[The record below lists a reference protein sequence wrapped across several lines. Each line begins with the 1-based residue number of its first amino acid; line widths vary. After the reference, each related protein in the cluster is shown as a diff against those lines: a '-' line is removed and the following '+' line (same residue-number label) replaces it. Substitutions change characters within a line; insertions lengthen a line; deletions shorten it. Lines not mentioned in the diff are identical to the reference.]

1 MYCLSPT
8 AFVFSPPARA
18 AGTVAVPDAS
28 CRRGTYFFS
37 RPKKEVPRRHEAS
50 GATGAPRHERAK
62 KKQTPVGGRHTF
74 KPTVFLY
81 ETSAC
86 GERRNRASD
95 RCCGILHRGGCRPT
109 LFGTPRRANNTKRII
124 PVLIICFDTPNMF
137 GGNFPLSALRC
148 RRALRPG
155 VLFVDI
161 ESGARRCKPGQKT
174 RRDRSERWIK

>member
-1 MYCLSPT
+1 MCDFPI
-8 AFVFSPPARA
+8 
-18 AGTVAVPDAS
+18 
-28 CRRGTYFFS
+28 RR
-37 RPKKEVPRRHEAS
+37 ES
-50 GATGAPRHERAK
+50 GAGNRIPGDFFAFFLGRARKKVPPRHERAK